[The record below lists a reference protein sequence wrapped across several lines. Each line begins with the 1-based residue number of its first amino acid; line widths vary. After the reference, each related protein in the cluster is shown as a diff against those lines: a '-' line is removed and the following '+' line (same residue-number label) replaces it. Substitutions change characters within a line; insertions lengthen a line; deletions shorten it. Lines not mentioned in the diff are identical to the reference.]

1 MAYNSLENLAR
12 TPKQIGEV
20 IRRRR
25 RQLGLSQK
33 QLGDKIH
40 LRQATISKIESG
52 EPATRLQTWLD
63 VLGALG
69 LEATI
74 RPRTK
79 SEANEIEKLF

>member
-1 MAYNSLENLAR
+1 MVANLMQYLAR
-12 TPKQIGEV
+12 TPKQIGEI

-33 QLGDKIH
+33 QLGDKVR

-74 RPRTK
+74 RPRTGT
-79 SEANEIEKLF
+79 EANEIEKLF